1 MSDRPIVVLGAGP
14 AGLSA
19 AWQLTKSGR
28 RVIVLEKSQQVGGL
42 GGTSALNGFRL
53 DYGPH
58 IFCLR
63 ETEDNKAIVRELMPF
78 FGRDPRVFER
88 RDRIHLL
95 GKYYTYPV
103 RIHELLSGIPPGLA
117 LRILW
122 DYVRANTTLR
132 SQPPT
137 KEASFEEWG
146 VKNLGRTLYELC
158 FGIYSRKV
166 WGLPTSQISS
176 RQAQRVAKLNLTEIV
191 LHIFGFKV
199 DPATHFKK
207 FMYPRGGMGLVYER
221 MAQDITSRGGLIKL
235 GCPLRRL
242 IRQDQRVD
250 RVVYES
256 SNGREETTECEGV
269 VSSLPLPLLVECFD
283 SPLEPEI
290 RAQAARLRYRSLQ
303 FCYVVVKRE
312 RVTNLHWCYLLDE
325 AYRCNRVSEQK
336 NVSEEML
343 PPDKTVLLFEISCD
357 KGDAVWNAS
366 DEELRRIVEGDLQ
379 RSKILDDL
387 SAIED
392 FFTRRV
398 EYVYPVYQL
407 RFEDN
412 LFPVL
417 EALHRLD
424 NFLSVGRHGL
434 FLNNSMD
441 DNIILGV
448 RLGNFL
454 CRGGQGPA
462 TWPCREW
469 FEEMNAYMHL
479 RFEGK

>member
-14 AGLSA
+14 AGLSS
-19 AWQLTKSGR
+19 AWQLGKSGR
-28 RVIVLEKSQQVGGL
+28 KVIVLEKSSQVGGL
-42 GGTSALNGFRL
+42 GGTTTLNGFRL
-53 DYGPH
+53 DFGPH

-78 FGRDPRVFER
+78 FGKDPRVFER
-88 RDRIHLL
+88 RDRLHLL
-95 GKYYTYPV
+95 GRYYTYPV
-103 RIHELLSGIPPGLA
+103 RIHELLSGVPLGLA
-117 LRILW
+117 FKIVW
-122 DYVRANTTLR
+122 DYVRANASLR
-132 SQPPT
+132 FQSPT

-176 RQAQRVAKLNLTEIV
+176 RQAQRVAKINLTEII
-191 LHIFGFKV
+191 LRIFGFKM
-199 DPATHFKK
+199 DPATNFTK
-207 FMYPRGGMGLVYER
+207 FMYPRGGIGLVYER
-221 MAQDITSRGGLIKL
+221 MAQDIASRGGQVKL
-235 GCPLRRL
+235 GSPVLRL
-242 IRQDQRVD
+242 IRQGQRVE
-250 RVVYES
+250 RVVYALP
-256 SNGREETTECEGV
+256 NGSEETIECEGV
-269 VSSLPLPLLVECFD
+269 VSSLPLSLLVECFD
-283 SPLEPEI
+283 PPLEPEI

-325 AYRCNRVSEQK
+325 PYRCNRVSEQK

-366 DEELRRIVEGDLQ
+366 SEELRHIVEGDIR

-387 SAIED
+387 SAIES

-398 EYVYPVYQL
+398 EYVYPIYQL
-407 RFEDN
+407 SFEDN

-417 EALHRLD
+417 KSLHHLD

-454 CRGGQGPA
+454 CQGRQGPA
-462 TWPCREW
+462 SWPCSEW
-469 FEEMNAYMHL
+469 FKEMNDYMHL